1 MRGRVLPIGGLKEK
15 LLAAKNA
22 NITKVLVPIKNKKDI
37 LEMEP
42 EVIDQVNI
50 IFVENMKEVV
60 KESILM

>member
-1 MRGRVLPIGGLKEK
+1 MLFRS
-15 LLAAKNA
+15 
-22 NITKVLVPIKNKKDI
+22 KVLVPIKNKKDI